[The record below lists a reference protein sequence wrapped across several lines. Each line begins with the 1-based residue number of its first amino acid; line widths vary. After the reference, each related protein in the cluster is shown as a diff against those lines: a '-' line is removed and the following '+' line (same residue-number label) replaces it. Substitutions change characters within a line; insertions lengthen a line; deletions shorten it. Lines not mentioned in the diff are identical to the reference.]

1 MSNKDYNNSYSEEQ
15 SSRRWDEHLSEQEHE
30 SEITTFEEAQTEEIE
45 IGEEKPV
52 GKSKIKGDGSKVKII
67 AISAV
72 IAAALGAGAYVYT
85 TSGSSYEEENLDA
98 PVSTVKEKVEEQIKE
113 TKQVV
118 EEKKEEV
125 KEQVQEKFD
134 DFTKAVDQTT
144 STFENAVEKNDF
156 SQPNVSND
164 SFNNSFETPK
174 VEEVQNPFENQSTT
188 NVSETVETVVKPEE
202 TPMVQTLPVLP
213 KDGTQT
219 QPQIQEQQT
228 PPVQEVAMPMPTEEV
243 KIMQPVYQEQ
253 LPSQPSSSLNS
264 EHSEMLLS
272 VTSEKLT
279 DLSANINNIEALVN
293 NRLNNQDAKIDQ
305 INGIITSQQKDIEQF
320 KVEIEQLKNRIISVE
335 EKPCNC
341 DKSTLKEEK
350 VVKPETKNE
359 IKVVE
364 TSKTSPVKNKNFI
377 EFVGKRK
384 EAKLPDVVK
393 TEIKTVENS
402 KTFKETKSKINVSKG
417 EVKSKD
423 HIKSILS
430 GIAWVT
436 KADGTTETLTVGSKL
451 YGKEIGSIDVNSG
464 IYDTQ
469 GNKLLDLY

>member
-98 PVSTVKEKVEEQIKE
+98 PVSTVKEKVEEEIKE
-113 TKQVV
+113 TKQVI

-144 STFENAVEKNDF
+144 STFENTVEKNDF
-156 SQPNVSND
+156 TQPNVSND
-164 SFNNSFETPK
+164 SFNNNFETPK
-174 VEEVQNPFENQSTT
+174 VEEVQNPFENQS
-188 NVSETVETVVKPEE
+188 VETVVKPEE
-202 TPMVQTLPVLP
+202 APIVQTLPVLP
-213 KDGTQT
+213 KDEVQS
-219 QPQIQEQQT
+219 QIQEQQAT
-228 PPVQEVAMPMPTEEV
+228 PEQEVAMPIPTEEV
-243 KIMQPVYQEQ
+243 KVMQPVYQEQ

-264 EHSEMLLS
+264 EHSEMLLN

-393 TEIKTVENS
+393 TEIKTVETS